1 MANIIISKIK
11 VRRGTNDQRKNVTL
25 DQGELGYTIDT
36 NRLYIGNGTTIGGT
50 VIGSKIHPPLDS
62 ISSLT
67 TIVSEI
73 GDIVWVNGIF
83 YQLISPDYSNISSWR
98 NIGTYLDSNYF
109 EYNGS
114 NQITLKNNVIKIS
127 NLAPEVVNQFY
138 TLPDDSTIEFGA
150 NNKLT
155 LVDLG
160 ITKEKL
166 ASYSVTKDKIAPN
179 VVGSGLIGG
188 AGESISINADP
199 ALFYFENGMLM
210 LNEANFAT
218 SIDNV
223 TVTINENN
231 EFTIKENAV
240 TEKYI
245 SNTAFS
251 DGIIG
256 GNGNLIKINA
266 NESIFKFTDSK
277 LDLQTDSIDETE
289 IKSTV
294 FGSGIGG
301 GSGNKIN
308 LKIDDTVFGFNVL
321 SALTLKLSSIEGKFI
336 SEFAVGDGLIKDKT
350 EERIRLNANLK
361 HFYFNGQT
369 LEINLSAVDYFNL
382 NPNVCGYGLIGG
394 GNEQLRINTT
404 DQFTFLSSGELVMS
418 SIANSYNDLSA
429 RKPFDNAFYSL
440 EGRVFDIIP
449 GIMDTLS
456 GINTGNF
463 NMFNGSVLQNSRN
476 TNQTLISAINSNNQV
491 VRLSSAGF
499 IAFNSGITT
508 LSGVNLSAAPMR
520 RFAIPVFA
528 F

>member
-277 LDLQTDSIDETE
+277 LDLQTDSIDETD

-294 FGSGIGG
+294 FGSGIVG

-308 LKIDDTVFGFNVL
+308 LNIDDTVFEFDSL

-336 SEFAVGDGLIKDKT
+336 SEFAVGDGLIKDKD
-350 EERIRLNANLK
+350 EERIRLKVNPDHFNFNAQN
-361 HFYFNGQT
+361 
-369 LEINLSAVDYFNL
+369 LEIKIQGISAIHLS
-382 NPNVCGYGLIGG
+382 PNVCGLGLNGG
-394 GNEQLRINTT
+394 GDNKLQISTT
-404 DQFTFLSSGELVMS
+404 DQFGFLSSGELIMS

-429 RKPFDNAFYSL
+429 RLPFDNAFYTL

-499 IAFNSGITT
+499 IAFDSGITT